1 MSERVRVGSVIDARG
16 EAGRRAAV
24 GGERRRHRT
33 KVDRIEDPL
42 PEHAQYQ
49 DFGCEVSPTCVTCPL
64 PVCRYELPGGLASVQ
79 RRPRNSEVV
88 DLHRRGVSVERLSQQ
103 FSLSRRSIFRILAAA
118 RSE

>member
-1 MSERVRVGSVIDARG
+1 MAERGSFQYAPGGAHRPALAR
-16 EAGRRAAV
+16 
-24 GGERRRHRT
+24 GERRRHRT

-49 DFGCEVSPTCVTCPL
+49 DSGCEVSPTCLSCPL

-88 DLHRRGVSVERLSQQ
+88 ALHGSGVSVERLSEQ
-103 FSLSRRSIFRILAAA
+103 FGLSRRSIFRILAAA
-118 RSE
+118 RHIGAK